1 MSSTDFGDTWE
12 TACNTSGK
20 GRREQSH
27 SFLLWHEWTAALEL
41 VLLCVSISSGDVRET
56 NYVPVCPEKA
66 AEMDVT
72 CDIGCQVSSDK
83 RRGKE
88 GGGRRECLNSRGAR
102 RSAASMIGHSYT
114 SQRQTESRLCNKVSF
129 RSDAT
134 PQCAL
139 RNRSS
144 LQILGMLA
152 DCSPVLSPSSSSNS
166 VL

>member
-88 GGGRRECLNSRGAR
+88 GGG
-102 RSAASMIGHSYT
+102 
-114 SQRQTESRLCNKVSF
+114 
-129 RSDAT
+129 
-134 PQCAL
+134 
-139 RNRSS
+139 
-144 LQILGMLA
+144 
-152 DCSPVLSPSSSSNS
+152 S
-166 VL
+166 V